1 MRSFFAIWLI
11 AFFSLANLSVVN
23 QPPHFIQDTESITVA
38 GYWEFVGNTQQAI
51 VKMEALSEAEIGQQL
66 ADLASQWDKVT
77 AVKFPDQTVMQ
88 IDSSYLTT
96 ELRNVP
102 PDLQH
107 LEKILDA
114 LLNAHAEYP
123 QNIFTLQDIQ
133 PLQEILA
140 RPEFQWSEAQ
150 AATAPN
156 WLQKLIDAF
165 SEFMSRLVFYILNA
179 AYYGRVPL
187 IFAAVIIFLV
197 SLYFISRNL
206 SRNLVRNAQLAV
218 DDEGNELLSSAGA
231 LQRAQTL
238 STQGDYRT
246 AIRYLYLSSL
256 LTLDEQGLLRYD
268 RSRTNREYLRSIA
281 SKPAL
286 ANPLSSVIDLFDRVW
301 YGFEEVDEKTYQS
314 YVTHVEKLREHKE

>member
-1 MRSFFAIWLI
+1 
-11 AFFSLANLSVVN
+11 
-23 QPPHFIQDTESITVA
+23 
-38 GYWEFVGNTQQAI
+38 
-51 VKMEALSEAEIGQQL
+51 
-66 ADLASQWDKVT
+66 
-77 AVKFPDQTVMQ
+77 
-88 IDSSYLTT
+88 
-96 ELRNVP
+96 
-102 PDLQH
+102 
-107 LEKILDA
+107 
-114 LLNAHAEYP
+114 
-123 QNIFTLQDIQ
+123 
-133 PLQEILA
+133 
-140 RPEFQWSEAQ
+140 
-150 AATAPN
+150 
-156 WLQKLIDAF
+156 
-165 SEFMSRLVFYILNA
+165 
-179 AYYGRVPL
+179 VPL